1 MAELPTGN
9 VMNLLMKIT
18 KKGETRDNGIAGN
31 DIR

>member
-1 MAELPTGN
+1 
-9 VMNLLMKIT
+9 MNLLMKIT

>member
-1 MAELPTGN
+1 
-9 VMNLLMKIT
+9 MKIT